1 MCYHCSVFTEESQ
14 VLLSVIVGS
23 DGNGITLL
31 SAPKLS
37 NTVILASK

>member
-1 MCYHCSVFTEESQ
+1 MSYHCSLFTEESQ

-23 DGNGITLL
+23 VGNGIALL

-37 NTVILASK
+37 NADILTSK